1 MTTQFVFFL
10 HHNRACC
17 FKHETG
23 TWQLHRLKGE
33 ASVELRGRQPLQPLL
48 QDLSDQINA
57 TQALENVPIHV
68 FYGQETVDTLK
79 NAIHDLLQLKCKTWQ
94 ILQMEPLVARAQAKR
109 PFPTPTNVQ
118 SIFSLLGD
126 SDKTTLNWVCQV
138 LLPIVSSTFF
148 YTDLAM
154 ASELKRDRKSQQIK
168 HSQHQKEEEE
178 TLESLRKDRQNL
190 VTQIQN
196 LQQQVQVLQSP
207 SMEHLL
213 TFLPVIYRNF
223 FGAVSPEELALL
235 AGTLQVPEVPSPFP
249 DPSPDTVYVKRQ
261 QFLSLPAD
269 DQTRI
274 RGFCRQLTHHQLKV
288 RTEMEFIFGENN

>member
-1 MTTQFVFFL
+1 M
-10 HHNRACC
+10 
-17 FKHETG
+17 
-23 TWQLHRLKGE
+23 
-33 ASVELRGRQPLQPLL
+33 
-48 QDLSDQINA
+48 D
-57 TQALENVPIHV
+57 
-68 FYGQETVDTLK
+68 
-79 NAIHDLLQLKCKTWQ
+79 LKCKTWQ
-94 ILQMEPLVARAQAKR
+94 ILQMEPLVDRAQAMR
-109 PFPTPTNVQ
+109 PFPTPTNGQ
-118 SIFSLLGD
+118 SIFSQLD
-126 SDKTTLNWVCQV
+126 DPDKTTLNWVCQV

-148 YTDLAM
+148 YTDRAV
-154 ASELKRDRKSQQIK
+154 ASELERVRKAKQIEHQQQQEK
-168 HSQHQKEEEE
+168 EEE

-223 FGAVSPEELALL
+223 FGAVSPEELALM

-249 DPSPDTVYVKRQ
+249 EPSPDTVYVKRQ